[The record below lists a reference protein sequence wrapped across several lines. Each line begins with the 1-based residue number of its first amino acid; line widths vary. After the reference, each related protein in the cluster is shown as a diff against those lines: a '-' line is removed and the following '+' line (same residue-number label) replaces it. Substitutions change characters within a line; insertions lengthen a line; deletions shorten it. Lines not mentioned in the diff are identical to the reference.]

1 MLGVNLLEMGESSLN
16 IVLVVQAEAPGG
28 AKLVKKG
35 ESTFKIVP
43 EEKCTNMSL
52 ILLQN

>member
-1 MLGVNLLEMGESSLN
+1 MNLLEMGESSLN

-28 AKLVKKG
+28 AKLVKKVNLHLI
-35 ESTFKIVP
+35 KVLP